1 MLTYLIEK
9 FITTNFSKIPKG
21 GDVGQE
27 FETYWSEQKQKAV
40 EELSESEG
48 LDLDGLQKVIGKYL
62 FTEKEP
68 MRDDVVEILKE
79 KPRLKERKTISER
92 IIGKIKDFV
101 ETFIDGVD

>member
-1 MLTYLIEK
+1 
-9 FITTNFSKIPKG
+9 
-21 GDVGQE
+21 
-27 FETYWSEQKQKAV
+27 
-40 EELSESEG
+40 
-48 LDLDGLQKVIGKYL
+48 
-62 FTEKEP
+62 